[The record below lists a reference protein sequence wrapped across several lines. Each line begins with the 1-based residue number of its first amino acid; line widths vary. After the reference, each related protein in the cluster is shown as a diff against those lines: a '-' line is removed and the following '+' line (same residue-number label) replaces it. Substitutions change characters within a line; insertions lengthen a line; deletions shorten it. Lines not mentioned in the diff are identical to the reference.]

1 VDIYTNQYGKEGW
14 WRPDCNKENYKKECM
29 RKLSIVILTFI
40 FTLMAVPTHAQSA
53 KNAVRVLEKLETQ
66 CESGVSYQD
75 YKIALMNTKLPV
87 NFYLE
92 GSGSSNN
99 LALADSI
106 KKVMAHYEFVGI
118 AWQDAN
124 SNEGNPTPFSAG
136 MELEIIGRYPI
147 TDKSI
152 PEGGARQNNRT
163 LMKEP
168 VFVIIW
174 GAASSEL
181 RKAKLLLDKDASERG
196 LKQGFGME
204 F

>member
-1 VDIYTNQYGKEGW
+1 M
-14 WRPDCNKENYKKECM
+14 KKC
-29 RKLSIVILTFI
+29 LIISLIFIILLIFSIS
-40 FTLMAVPTHAQSA
+40 AHAQSA
-53 KNAVRVLEKLETQ
+53 KNAVRALEKLETQ
-66 CESGVSYQD
+66 CESGISYQD
-75 YKIALMNTKLPV
+75 YRIALMNAKLPV
-87 NFYLE
+87 NSYLE

-99 LALADSI
+99 PALADSI

-152 PEGGARQNNRT
+152 PEGGARQNNRA
-163 LMKEP
+163 LMKEH

-196 LKQGFGME
+196 LKQGFGVE